1 MSRTRLGLTGLASS
15 LLLVV
20 GLLGLVAAPASAS
33 TEAAPVRHSDCT
45 TPLTST
51 QRAALLQ
58 ASDTR
63 TLRTFADA
71 KARLDVIESTFS
83 ATRDHRGIFAIFY
96 RQILVSGAGP
106 VSDASRWQY
115 PTWVERVSRNFVVA
129 YLDNLRGYL
138 TGGTMTREWRS
149 YYAMASDCNRSVGR
163 VAAEGLIAHLVIDFP
178 EAIRL
183 ANTRVAQQQDFFAIG
198 DLLVD
203 ATVGLTADVERVY
216 GQDLSPLFRLFW
228 FGDAVDLLAGTP
240 IITPVFFQAVRLS
253 AWVDGL
259 MLNDWFLATG
269 TRWSMRTKF
278 LAAETALDSMETFH
292 LI

>member
-83 ATRDHRGIFAIFY
+83 ATRDHR
-96 RQILVSGAGP
+96 
-106 VSDASRWQY
+106 D
-115 PTWVERVSRNFVVA
+115 
-129 YLDNLRGYL
+129 LRDL
-138 TGGTMTREWRS
+138 LPPDPREWRRS
-149 YYAMASDCNRSVGR
+149 GQRRLAVAVPDLGRARLAQLRGRLSRQPARLSDRRHDDARVAAARWPRFNRLVGR

-178 EAIRL
+178 R
-183 ANTRVAQQQDFFAIG
+183 R
-198 DLLVD
+198 
-203 ATVGLTADVERVY
+203 
-216 GQDLSPLFRLFW
+216 
-228 FGDAVDLLAGTP
+228 
-240 IITPVFFQAVRLS
+240 S
-253 AWVDGL
+253 AWRTPASRSSRTSSRS
-259 MLNDWFLATG
+259 ATCSS
-269 TRWSMRTKF
+269 TRPS
-278 LAAETALDSMETFH
+278 A
-292 LI
+292 